1 MTYDHQIWQGD
12 TAGEGDL
19 NEINQAGAAG
29 VIMSRSRDKLKPF
42 YVHYHSVYGYHTWQ
56 DYD

>member
-42 YVHYHSVYGYHTWQ
+42 YVHYHRAYGH
-56 DYD
+56 

>member
-1 MTYDHQIWQGD
+1 MTYDHQIWHGD

-29 VIMSRSRDKLKPF
+29 VIMSRSRDKLKTCL
-42 YVHYHSVYGYHTWQ
+42 HYQGVLP
-56 DYD
+56 